1 MSALLEAKNITVEL
15 GGKRVLED
23 ASLSIAAGERVA
35 LVGPNGAGKTTL
47 VRALAGL
54 QTHSGSVT
62 IEGVAAHDRRAR
74 ARALAYLP
82 QGHVAY
88 WPLPVRD
95 IVALG
100 RLPHGGM
107 GDVLSPQ
114 DQQKTMHALS
124 ALGLDDFADRPVTEL
139 SGGERARVALA
150 RALAVEARL
159 ILADEPV
166 ASLDPKHQLAV
177 IDALVRES
185 QRGVG
190 VVAVLHDLSLAARF
204 ASRIVLMGQGR
215 IIADGPV
222 EDVLTA
228 AHLEAVFGVRFLI
241 EAREDGRI
249 ILPWA

>member
-1 MSALLEAKNITVEL
+1 MSGLLDARHVTVEL

-54 QTHSGSVT
+54 QAHSGTVT
-62 IEGVAAHDRRAR
+62 IAGVAVHDRRAR
-74 ARALAYLP
+74 ARTLAYLP

-100 RLPHGGM
+100 RLPHGGA
-107 GDVLSPQ
+107 GDVLSP
-114 DQQKTMHALS
+114 DDRDKTVRALS
-124 ALGLDDFADRPVTEL
+124 ALGLDDLANRPVTEL

-150 RALAVEARL
+150 RALAVDARL

-204 ASRIVLMGQGR
+204 ATRVVLMGQGR

-222 EDVLTA
+222 ADVLTA
-228 AHLEAVFGVRFLI
+228 TQLEPVFGVRFLI

-249 ILPWA
+249 ILPWG